1 MVSEARKHNIRL
13 ILPLCNNWK
22 DYGGKS
28 QYIKWG
34 QSSGLDL
41 TSDDEFFS
49 NDTLK
54 DYYKAFVEVSVYV
67 VLFIISLKFQFL
79 VLLYSFNFYF
89 FFVLGCS
96 DKNKYDNKY
105 RI

>member
-1 MVSEARKHNIRL
+1 MVSEARKHNMRL
-13 ILPLCNNWK
+13 ILPLCNNWE

-54 DYYKAFVEVSVYV
+54 DYYKAFVEVSVYLPPFSFHNFSQIS
-67 VLFIISLKFQFL
+67 VLSLIIFF
-79 VLLYSFNFYF
+79 YFYF
-89 FFVLGCS
+89 FFCIRLF
-96 DKNKYDNKY
+96 
-105 RI
+105 